1 MSPPESHPR
10 ISQGP
15 ILSTRDQARSP
26 GESPI
31 SWSTVIPTARREQA
45 IAGVLLGGATA
56 ESLGQVHRTLNRR
69 TAIAR
74 LRRSRK
80 FRLPQRAWP
89 NHRTH
94 SQLMAI
100 QSVLRSRANVD
111 DFADALRH
119 RLKWYR
125 LSQPV
130 RSIASWLFRIATQ
143 SKKHLIASYGNDP
156 MVRASLLSVVLQ
168 GHNDSALRWIQRS
181 SLLASRDDDVCQA
194 ATLVAIAA
202 QKAQMD
208 RTRYAISNQEVFP
221 MLMEATKNESIAD
234 RLKML
239 DGFLKKRRSVTHAAA
254 ALGYPNGLTG
264 NMVDSALIAIYAW
277 ARNTES
283 YERCIT
289 QILRLGGNTS
299 HTASIAGCLC
309 GIQHG
314 IQGIPERWLE
324 RVTLFPNGT
333 SWVESYVE
341 RIRDWPHGPEDIQKA
356 SALPIMPIRQ
366 LIRNA
371 LLRLNRMRL
380 IAAHLIQRIF
390 IR

>member
-1 MSPPESHPR
+1 
-10 ISQGP
+10 
-15 ILSTRDQARSP
+15 
-26 GESPI
+26 
-31 SWSTVIPTARREQA
+31 
-45 IAGVLLGGATA
+45 
-56 ESLGQVHRTLNRR
+56 
-69 TAIAR
+69 
-74 LRRSRK
+74 
-80 FRLPQRAWP
+80 
-89 NHRTH
+89 
-94 SQLMAI
+94 MAI